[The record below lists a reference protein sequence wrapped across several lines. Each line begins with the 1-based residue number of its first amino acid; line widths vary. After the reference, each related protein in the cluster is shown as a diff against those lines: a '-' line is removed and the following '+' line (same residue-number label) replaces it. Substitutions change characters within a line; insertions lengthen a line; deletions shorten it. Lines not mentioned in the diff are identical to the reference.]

1 MIFQNYPITTPRFA
15 NCGIL
20 DNFEI
25 LLAVL
30 FFCQIPLQV
39 MLLPIL
45 ILLLKILT
53 TGSAAENR
61 FDRNSK
67 NSKEGVGKLKGKE

>member
-1 MIFQNYPITTPRFA
+1 
-15 NCGIL
+15 
-20 DNFEI
+20 
-25 LLAVL
+25 
-30 FFCQIPLQV
+30 

>member
-1 MIFQNYPITTPRFA
+1 MVFQNYPISTPRFA
-15 NCGIL
+15 TCGIL

-25 LLAVL
+25 

-53 TGSAAENR
+53 TGSTAENR

-67 NSKEGVGKLKGKE
+67 NSREGAGKLKGKE